1 MQPLRRLDIIH
12 IRRRFQ
18 EPRSNIWHLG
28 TSDAALIELGVAK
41 TDEAPEGGANDGSDG
56 AYGDGPGDGGEEAE
70 QGHGGVEPGDGVVV
84 RAGLEHVEGFAK
96 GEITHDVEGVVIE
109 PGGGVDWFTGEE
121 GEFRHEIVGV
131 VCYAAFVISK
141 GCRIVS

>member
-28 TSDAALIELGVAK
+28 TSDAALIELGVAE
-41 TDEAPEGGANDGSDG
+41 TDEASEGGANDGSDG
-56 AYGDGPGDGGEEAE
+56 TDGDGPGDGGEEAE

-109 PGGGVDWFTGEE
+109 PG
-121 GEFRHEIVGV
+121 
-131 VCYAAFVISK
+131 
-141 GCRIVS
+141 